1 MSLAQVVVVFLLN
14 LAMAAIFETA
24 QAADITA
31 AWVSIFYSGVFS
43 TGVAFTLQIIG
54 QREADPAPAA
64 VIMSLESLFGALAG
78 WLLLGETL
86 SLREIIGCVLMG
98 AGMLV
103 SQAGG
108 YAIKAWKKRR

>member
-1 MSLAQVVVVFLLN
+1 
-14 LAMAAIFETA
+14 MAAWF
-24 QAADITA
+24 
-31 AWVSIFYSGVFS
+31 SLFYAGVLS

-78 WLLLGETL
+78 WLVLGETL
-86 SLREIIGCVLMG
+86 SAREIGGCALMG

-103 SQAGG
+103 TQAGG
-108 YAIKAWKKRR
+108 YALGAWKKRSG